1 MSRCNC
7 NCLIKNPRQFI
18 AGSVK
23 LSGNTYLRMMVEAKA
38 RGWQVNL
45 IYVGMDDVQTCIER
59 VAQRVATGGHNVPQ
73 EDIRRRS
80 TLRLANLLMALQQAD
95 STSIFDNSTLVGYQK
110 LLTIENGEV
119 IERASELPE
128 WIRTLLL

>member
-1 MSRCNC
+1 
-7 NCLIKNPRQFI
+7 
-18 AGSVK
+18 
-23 LSGNTYLRMMVEAKA
+23 MMVEAKA

-59 VAQRVATGGHNVPQ
+59 VAQRVVTGGHNVPQ
-73 EDIRRRS
+73 EDIRRRYTRS
-80 TLRLANLLMALQQAD
+80 LANLLVALQQAD

-128 WIRTLLL
+128 WIRTLLPLSKTYPNLPK